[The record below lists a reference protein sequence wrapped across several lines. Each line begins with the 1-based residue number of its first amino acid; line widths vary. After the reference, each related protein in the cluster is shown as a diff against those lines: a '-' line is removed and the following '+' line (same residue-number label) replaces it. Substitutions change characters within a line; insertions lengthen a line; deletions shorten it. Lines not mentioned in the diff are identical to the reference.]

1 MMIDVMAELGPV
13 NFCPATELEEVLQNV
28 RTIITTRKGSVPMD
42 REFGIDGDI
51 QDLPIGVAQAKLS
64 AEIVEA
70 VNRFEPRARVK
81 QVIYDGNEQ
90 DGLLR
95 AKVRVAING
104 TEGIE

>member
-1 MMIDVMAELGPV
+1 MVIDVTAELGSV
-13 NFCPATELEEVLQNV
+13 NFAPENELEEILQNV
-28 RTIITTRKGSVPMD
+28 RTILTTRKGSVPMD

-51 QDLPIGVAQAKLS
+51 QDLPIGTAQAKFS
-64 AEIVEA
+64 VEIVEA

-95 AKVRVAING
+95 ARVRVAVNG
-104 TEGIE
+104 TERIE